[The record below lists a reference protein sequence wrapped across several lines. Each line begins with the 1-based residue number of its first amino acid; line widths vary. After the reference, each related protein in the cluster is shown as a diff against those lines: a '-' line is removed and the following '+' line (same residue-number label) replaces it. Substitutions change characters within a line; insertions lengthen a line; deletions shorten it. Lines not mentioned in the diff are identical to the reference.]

1 MNQCLHFLI
10 FEFDNIK
17 IFWYNKIK
25 RDEGVIYMAKVSF
38 NKLGLSKNTNIKN
51 FEYNGQNIEVKQYLP
66 INDKATLVAQILS
79 CVLNNDENRFA
90 NPLQIEVFTLLGVI
104 EKYTNITFTEK
115 QKEDPA
121 KLYDLII
128 SSNLWNKVLDN
139 LDGDDYESLLNY
151 IHEAI
156 DAYYKYHNSVFG
168 ILDSIN
174 KDYSDMNLDATEIQ
188 KKLADPENMALL
200 RDVLAKLG

>member
-1 MNQCLHFLI
+1 
-10 FEFDNIK
+10 
-17 IFWYNKIK
+17 
-25 RDEGVIYMAKVSF
+25 MAKVSF
-38 NKLGLSKNTNIKN
+38 SKLGLSKNTEIKN

-104 EKYTNITFTEK
+104 EKYTNITFTDK

-121 KLYDLII
+121 KLYDLIV
-128 SSNLWNKVLDN
+128 SSNLWKSVMDN
-139 LDGDDYESLLNY
+139 INIEDYTALLHY
-151 IHEAI
+151 CDEAI
-156 DAYYKYHNSVFG
+156 DSYYKYHNSVFG

-174 KDYSDMNLDATEIQ
+174 KDYNTMNLNATEIQ
-188 KKLADPENMALL
+188 QKLADPENMALL